1 MCDVVTEERFVHI
14 GITFHFCSDYW
25 ETRFLFSSIHQPS
38 RGIDVSECIALRVAI
53 QTVASEWNAVQQFI
67 KKTPQLSKTFSNV
80 WNARLLLR
88 TTCWSH
94 RVCHKNSY
102 VFIFSVMSVFGPIP
116 SGGPWLASSFFL
128 VFLRCVTY
136 FWLEVSSSPQLHL
149 HTSRCA
155 DSTETGCFETW
166 KLFSCCIY
174 KYNEF
179 LAETSGR
186 GNCSIYAV
194 LRTSNGISILIVWQF
209 FYV

>member
-1 MCDVVTEERFVHI
+1 MR
-14 GITFHFCSDYW
+14 
-25 ETRFLFSSIHQPS
+25 SSS
-38 RGIDVSECIALRVAI
+38 
-53 QTVASEWNAVQQFI
+53 WKK
-67 KKTPQLSKTFSNV
+67 KKTPQLSKTFSHV

-155 DSTETGCFETW
+155 DSTATGCFETW
-166 KLFSCCIY
+166 KLLSCCIY

-186 GNCSIYAV
+186 GNCSIYIV
-194 LRTSNGISILIVWQF
+194 LRTSNGAYNVFQF
-209 FYV
+209 SQYGNICTFSLRNLLWRRKDGELCSLLQWLT